1 MTTPEDSLARAEN
14 HLGRAVDALEEAKD
28 QVPAYSLSSLRFL
41 RAELKLVIRRVQNV
55 RRVVG
60 GSTDLPP
67 VA

>member
-1 MTTPEDSLARAEN
+1 MT
-14 HLGRAVDALEEAKD
+14 ALEEAKD

-55 RRVVG
+55 RRVVNQ
-60 GSTDLPP
+60 SPDLPP